1 VVCDLS
7 LTDIQP
13 LSLSASLLLLDK
25 KQCIYYVHLNL
36 FLDPTASA
44 DLAVILMQEGL
55 AHVFLIGKRYVKA
68 FPPC

>member
-1 VVCDLS
+1 MYLIC
-7 LTDIQP
+7 
-13 LSLSASLLLLDK
+13 ASK
-25 KQCIYYVHLNL
+25 P